1 MKELHEY
8 EAEIFRRSEKKIRER
23 RRMRMRIL
31 SLCIPLCLIAGAWSA
46 ASLYRT
52 AHAET
57 ADGAANSATEQER
70 LPEFLPVPG
79 HPPHEDLTGQDESA
93 SVSRPDDLS
102 KQPETEQ
109 EEQS

>member
-46 ASLYRT
+46 ASFYRT
-52 AHAET
+52 AHTET
-57 ADGAANSATEQER
+57 ADGAANTSTGQER
-70 LPEFLPVPG
+70 LPELLPEPG
-79 HPPHEDLTGQDESA
+79 HPPDDLAGQEESA

-102 KQPETEQ
+102 KQPETGQ